1 MFNFKCYYDKTFVGT
16 VLIYGK
22 AQWDKKYVEKRI
34 YYNEKL
40 DAFFTRYDG
49 EILALHE
56 VSNEFNK
63 KPFYELSY
71 HVRHFSKG
79 SIVKRGKE
87 NNYEDGEN

>member
-1 MFNFKCYYDKTFVGT
+1 MFNFTCYYDETFIGT
-16 VLIYGK
+16 VVIYGK
-22 AQWDKKYVEKRI
+22 SNCDKKYAEKRI
-34 YYNEKL
+34 YYNKNR

-49 EILALHE
+49 EIYGLHE

-71 HVRHFSKG
+71 HVRHFTKG

-87 NNYEDGEN
+87 QRDE